1 MLYVKIFFA
10 AAFVIAAQT
19 AISAQCL
26 SGDCVNGQGV
36 FKYPSG
42 ATYEGK
48 WVNDKREGKGIF
60 RSADGDIY
68 EGSYVNDNKEG
79 QGTYIWKSGTKYV
92 GAFKNGKRGGFGIET
107 LASGDVYEGNYVNDE
122 KEGQG
127 KYTLKNGSFYIGEY
141 KNGKRHGQGK
151 FYNKPYNTYQEGRW
165 QNGDYIAGSS
175 SNPVPNNTLAP
186 AQPGDGFGCV
196 SGNCVNGEGLF
207 KFSHGDVYQGS
218 FVNSKMEGKGTY
230 IWKNGDKYIGTF
242 KGAKRNGF
250 GIFYRAGG
258 DVYEG
263 NYVDDKREG
272 RGKNTSPNGS
282 FYDGEYKNGERHG
295 QGEFHNKEKNVIVR
309 GLWQEGGYIPGTNEV
324 LNRKIAEAKA
334 EAEADAADRADPN
347 KIRSAISE
355 YNRIHPEIEALAR
368 RYVNDI
374 NKYRRAGDAQFLYK
388 ETYADILRT
397 KRIASETIRK
407 FMEAHGKYLPED
419 LKQHLEEDGAKFVDA
434 PNY

>member
-1 MLYVKIFFA
+1 MLLA

-26 SGDCVNGQGV
+26 SGDCVNGHGV
-36 FKYPSG
+36 YKYPSG

-48 WVNDKREGKGIF
+48 WVNEKREGKGIY
-60 RSADGDIY
+60 RSAAGDVY
-68 EGSYVNDNKEG
+68 EGTYVNDEKDG

-92 GAFKNGKRGGFGIET
+92 GAFKNGKRVGFGIET
-107 LASGDVYEGNYVNDE
+107 FASGDVYEGNHVNDE

-127 KYTLKNGSFYIGEY
+127 KYTLSNGSFYIGEY

-151 FYNKPYNTYQEGRW
+151 FYNKPYNTYQEGQW
-165 QNGDYIAGSS
+165 QNGNYIAGTSP
-175 SNPVPNNTLAP
+175 NPVEKNTLAKT
-186 AQPGDGFGCV
+186 QTGDGFGCV
-196 SGNCVNGEGLF
+196 SGNCVDGEGF
-207 KFSHGDVYQGS
+207 FIFSHGDLYEGS
-218 FVNSKMEGKGTY
+218 FVNSKMDGKGTY
-230 IWKNGDKYIGTF
+230 IWKNGDRYIGSF
-242 KGAKRNGF
+242 KSAKRNGF
-250 GIFYRAGG
+250 GIFYRVSG

-282 FYDGEYKNGERHG
+282 FYYGEYKNGERHG

-309 GLWQEGGYIPGTNEV
+309 GLWQHGGYIAGTNPV
-324 LNRKIAEAKA
+324 INKGIADAKA
-334 EAEADAADRADPN
+334 QAEADAADRADRN
-347 KIRSAISE
+347 KIRAAISE
-355 YNRIHPEIEALAR
+355 YNRIHPEIETLAR

-388 ETYADILRT
+388 GTYADILRT

-407 FMEAHGKYLPED
+407 FLEEHGKYLPED
-419 LKQHLEEDGAKFVDA
+419 LKQHLQEDAAKFVDG